1 QDPTQAERV
10 EAAQAEARAFVKKV
24 FANVRGGM
32 QAGARGATDDFVKNK
47 VGDAFLAWEN
57 EAILAK
63 EYAEGE
69 LEIVVPSI
77 SVKAEPPVAV
87 VDKIV
92 DRRGTRQLAEAYL
105 RYMYEPEAQDA
116 IARAHYRP
124 CLPEVAEKYR
134 DKFPETR
141 LFTVDD
147 VFGGWLNAQRTHFN
161 SDGVFDQIVEENL
174 REGK

>member
-1 QDPTQAERV
+1 
-10 EAAQAEARAFVKKV
+10 
-24 FANVRGGM
+24 M

-69 LEIVVPSI
+69 LEIIVPSI

-87 VDKIV
+87 VDKVV
-92 DRRGTRQLAEAYL
+92 DRRGTRDLAEAYL
-105 RYMYEPEAQDA
+105 RYMYEPEAQEM

-147 VFGGWLNAQRTHFN
+147 VFGGWLSAQRTHFN
-161 SDGVFDQIVEENL
+161 SGGEFDRIVEENL